1 MGCIIANKSEALME
15 PSKKIPSKG
24 KIMDSSTTAENSVFI
39 NKREKTRSNNV
50 TVRSK
55 QTKIVN
61 MLAEKF
67 GLKKSA
73 TLDGLIAV
81 GGTIANHYS
90 EGDEVI
96 IKKAD
101 GRQLV
106 VPVDI
111 LLAQFQN

>member
-1 MGCIIANKSEALME
+1 ME
-15 PSKKIPSKG
+15 PQEDTPNKG
-24 KIMDSSTTAENSVFI
+24 PTMESSTTAQSPVFI
-39 NKREKTRSNNV
+39 NKRSASKSNNV

>member
-1 MGCIIANKSEALME
+1 ME
-15 PSKKIPSKG
+15 PPKEIPNKG
-24 KIMDSSTTAENSVFI
+24 VKMDSTTTAENPVFMG
-39 NKREKTRSNNV
+39 KRAKSKSNNV

-61 MLAEKF
+61 MLAERF
-67 GLKKSA
+67 GLKKSS